1 MKLYSISGDKIADVV
16 LSKHIKLPRNVIAWV
31 GSSRLRI
38 LPFFHA
44 ASIRLMGFR
53 LLQVGNTKRALVTEF
68 GRSLKLIVQ
77 CMVARTSSKL
87 TAKINAKIR
96 KKAERFEIPPRIFA
110 LLAGLTETEEG
121 ENGPVVGQASRPIY
135 CMLLRY
141 VGKLRLFRCL
151 ANENGRA

>member
-1 MKLYSISGDKIADVV
+1 
-16 LSKHIKLPRNVIAWV
+16 
-31 GSSRLRI
+31 
-38 LPFFHA
+38 
-44 ASIRLMGFR
+44 MGFR

-135 CMLLRY
+135 CTLLRY